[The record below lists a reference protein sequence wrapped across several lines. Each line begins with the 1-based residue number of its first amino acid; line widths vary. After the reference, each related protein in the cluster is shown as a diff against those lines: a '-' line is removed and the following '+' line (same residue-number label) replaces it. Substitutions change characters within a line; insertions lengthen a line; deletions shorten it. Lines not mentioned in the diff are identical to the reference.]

1 MKRTLIIGA
10 STNPERYS
18 FKAANMLTR
27 YGHEIAQLGL
37 KTGIVAENEIMVGK
51 PDLKDID
58 TVTLYLNAQNQKE
71 WYDYILKLKPKR
83 IIFNPGTENM
93 ELEELAKKNGIE
105 PMEACTLVLLSTAQ
119 Y

>member
-1 MKRTLIIGA
+1 M
-10 STNPERYS
+10 
-18 FKAANMLTR
+18 FTR

-37 KTGIVAENEIMVGK
+37 KTGNVAGNEIMVGK
-51 PDLKDID
+51 PDFKNID